1 MPRKP
6 PDKKPM
12 TKNLMRLRTI
22 YVNTVPESSLWK
34 RRLHLPVSANITF
47 PVSLKNIIRCPFRNI
62 LRLCVFQRPQSYW
75 KIPPFLSW
83 RLPCGPDFPIF
94 PLLTG
99 HLKKYITVLLLS
111 SGKWQSFPRIHKRTG
126 VFTCRQHKTIESL
139 PMSCFLFHKKMH
151 IDQPY
156 SLQILQML
164 L

>member
-1 MPRKP
+1 
-6 PDKKPM
+6 M
-12 TKNLMRLRTI
+12 TKNLMRLRTT

-47 PVSLKNIIRCPFRNI
+47 PVSLKNIIR
-62 LRLCVFQRPQSYW
+62 RPQSYW
-75 KIPPFLSW
+75 KIPLFLSW

-111 SGKWQSFPRIHKRTG
+111 SGRWQSFPRIHKRTG